1 MSSARTA
8 ASSKGKQRTGAILKA
23 AERVLVRHG
32 YHNFT
37 MRAVAAAAQVSVGN
51 LQYYYPTKNSLTK
64 ALLEHVALDY
74 TRRLDGPRLH
84 ATPEPSEQLRL
95 FLSDMLGDLNRER
108 TTRLFPEIWALANH
122 SRFAAK
128 LTEEMYEV
136 IRPVLARI
144 IHAINPR
151 LSAERVRL
159 LSQFI
164 VASLEGHT
172 IFIGHGKPWI
182 GETRTFAQMAY
193 SAFMRLICEDE
204 ADRSGS

>member
-1 MSSARTA
+1 MSAARTA
-8 ASSKGKQRTGAILKA
+8 ASSKGRQRSGAILHA
-23 AERVLVRHG
+23 AERILVRHG
-32 YHNFT
+32 YHDFT

-51 LQYYYPTKNSLTK
+51 LQYYYPTKNALIK
-64 ALLEHVALDY
+64 ALLQRIALDY

-84 ATPEPSEQLRL
+84 ATPEASEQLRL
-95 FLSDMLGDLNRER
+95 FLADVLGDLNRER

-144 IHAINPR
+144 IRAINPR
-151 LSAERVRL
+151 LPAARVRL

-164 VASLEGHT
+164 IASLEGHT

-182 GETRTFAQMAY
+182 GETQVFADMAY
-193 SAFMRLICEDE
+193 SAFMRLICEE
-204 ADRSGS
+204 QVAG